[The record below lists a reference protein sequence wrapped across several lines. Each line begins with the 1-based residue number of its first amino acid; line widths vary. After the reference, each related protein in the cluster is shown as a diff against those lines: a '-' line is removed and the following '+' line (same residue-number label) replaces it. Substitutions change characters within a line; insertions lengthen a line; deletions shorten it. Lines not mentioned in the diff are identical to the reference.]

1 MSDPRDDFLLDL
13 FLEEAL
19 SGVQPPDVSQRVLSA
34 LAARTG
40 GLPAAGA
47 SAPPSLPP
55 VLRPI
60 PIGGFRVQGSG
71 FSESPVAPAL
81 VAEKGFRVQGSGFRE
96 EPVAPALVAG
106 TRPVAIARRPARL
119 ARLALALAASLL
131 LALGGYWFFAP
142 RGAPQVAQRN
152 SPAQRSSPAERKSP
166 GESSSP
172 PTAAKNRDVVAN
184 HAAPTDAESDKSIAT
199 PDVAADTN
207 RPPAGE
213 ASDLS
218 QGGTQ
223 LVDDRPTA
231 VGDALAAKPL
241 DTEDV
246 NGPDGELAGISLS
259 NALSASAASDA
270 EIVAYINNTIRARA
284 KDAGLRLSPPAT
296 EAEWCRRVH
305 LDLIGR
311 IPTIDELEAF
321 LVDNSRDK
329 RARLVDRLLGFDDA
343 RLSKRSGKRSSNPP
357 DMPSDRYVESY
368 ARFWTTLWTNL
379 LIGRNGGMEPDS
391 PINREALQ
399 QYLRRSFAANKPYN
413 QLAFELVG
421 ARGSNLPGED
431 DYNGAV
437 NFLLAHLQE
446 KATPATAKTAQIF
459 LGLQVQ
465 CTQCHNH
472 PFNDWKQN
480 RFWELNAFFR
490 QTRETRET
498 RGPDVRLVRLVDED
512 FAGESGDD
520 PAEAEVYYEQR
531 NGILQVAYP
540 TFVDGTAIDRDGRV
554 AEVDRRREL
563 ARLIARSD
571 QLNLA
576 IVNRLWGHF
585 LGYGF
590 TKPVDD
596 LGPHNPPSHPELLA
610 RLAREFAAA
619 GHDLKRLMRWITLSE
634 PYGLSSRFG
643 PKQGNA
649 ADDPTVGTPP
659 LFTHFYVRQM
669 LAEQLYDSL
678 LVATGAHL
686 TEGNY
691 TAGDYTAQQRIK
703 DEWLRQFYLAF
714 GTDEN
719 DEATTFDGTISQTL
733 VMMNGDLTRRATR
746 GESGS
751 FLHRV
756 AQTGGKARGEPK
768 QLLNQLYRAALARYP
783 SKSELQLV
791 GGLLEDR
798 DDESTVLADVWWA
811 LLNSNEFI
819 LNH

>member
-1 MSDPRDDFLLDL
+1 MSDPRDDFILDL

-34 LAARTG
+34 LAARAG
-40 GLPAAGA
+40 GVPAAGA
-47 SAPPSLPP
+47 SAPPS
-55 VLRPI
+55 LRPI

-71 FSESPVAPAL
+71 FSEERRRLSLRERAFFRGAKGDKALAL
-81 VAEKGFRVQGSGFRE
+81 VS
-96 EPVAPALVAG
+96 
-106 TRPVAIARRPARL
+106 
-119 ARLALALAASLL
+119 LALAASLL
-131 LALGGYWFFAP
+131 LALGGYWFFAQG
-142 RGAPQVAQRN
+142 GAPLVAQRN
-152 SPAQRSSPAERKSP
+152 SHAERDL
-166 GESSSP
+166 P
-172 PTAAKNRDVVAN
+172 PTAAKDRDVAN
-184 HAAPTDAESDKSIAT
+184 DAALAKAEPERSIAA
-199 PDVAADTN
+199 PDVANDLN
-207 RPPAGE
+207 PPAGE
-213 ASDLS
+213 ATEPN
-218 QGGTQ
+218 QAATQ
-223 LVDDRPTA
+223 LVDDRR
-231 VGDALAAKPL
+231 AAESGASAAEPL
-241 DTEDV
+241 DADDV
-246 NGPDGELAGISLS
+246 NGPDGELAGASPS
-259 NALSASAASDA
+259 AGLSASASSDA
-270 EIVAYINNTIRARA
+270 DIVAYINGTIRVRA

-311 IPTIDELEAF
+311 IPTIDDLEAF

-329 RARLVDRLLGFDDA
+329 RSRLIDRLLGFDDS
-343 RLSKRSGKRSSNPP
+343 RPRKRSSNAP
-357 DMPSDRYVESY
+357 DLPADRYVESY

-379 LIGRNGGMEPDS
+379 LIGRNGGMEPNS

-421 ARGSNLPGED
+421 AHGSNLPGED

-490 QTRETRET
+490 QTRETREM

-540 TFVDGTAIDRDGRV
+540 TFVDGTTIDRDGRV
-554 AEVDRRREL
+554 AQVDRRREL
-563 ARLIARSD
+563 ARLIARSE
-571 QLNLA
+571 QLSLA
-576 IVNRLWGHF
+576 IVNRLWAHF
-585 LGYGF
+585 LGHGF

-610 RLAREFAAA
+610 RLAREFAAS

-691 TAGDYTAQQRIK
+691 TEQQRIK
-703 DEWLRQFYLAF
+703 DEWLRQFFIAF

-719 DEATTFDGTISQTL
+719 DEATTFDGTITQTL
-733 VMMNGDLTRRATR
+733 VMMNGELTRRATS

-751 FLHRV
+751 FLYRI
-756 AQTGGKARGEPK
+756 AQTDGKSGSEPK
-768 QLLNQLYRAALARYP
+768 NLLNQLYRAALARYP

-791 GGLLEDR
+791 GGLLGAR
-798 DDESTVLADVWWA
+798 DDESTVLEDVWWA

>member
-1 MSDPRDDFLLDL
+1 MAHRSAR
-13 FLEEAL
+13 
-19 SGVQPPDVSQRVLSA
+19 GVQ
-34 LAARTG
+34 LA
-40 GLPAAGA
+40 
-47 SAPPSLPP
+47 
-55 VLRPI
+55 I
-60 PIGGFRVQGSG
+60 
-71 FSESPVAPAL
+71 
-81 VAEKGFRVQGSGFRE
+81 
-96 EPVAPALVAG
+96 
-106 TRPVAIARRPARL
+106 
-119 ARLALALAASLL
+119 ALAASLL

-142 RGAPQVAQRN
+142 GGAPVVAQRK
-152 SPAQRSSPAERKSP
+152 SPAQGALPSTATTDRDVAEND
-166 GESSSP
+166 
-172 PTAAKNRDVVAN
+172 AAPSEPDAKGSIATRDVVADTKD
-184 HAAPTDAESDKSIAT
+184 PT
-199 PDVAADTN
+199 P
-207 RPPAGE
+207 GE
-213 ASDLS
+213 ETDPS
-218 QGGTQ
+218 QGATQ
-223 LVDDRPTA
+223 LVDDRSNA
-231 VGDALAAKPL
+231 EGGALDGEPFKS
-241 DTEDV
+241 DDV
-246 NGPDGELAGISLS
+246 NGPDGELAGASPS
-259 NALSASAASDA
+259 AALLVSASSDA
-270 EIVAYINNTIRARA
+270 DIVAYINNTIRGRA

-329 RARLVDRLLGFDDA
+329 RARLVNRLLGIDDA
-343 RLSKRSGKRSSNPP
+343 RPGKRPGKRSSNSPE
-357 DMPSDRYVESY
+357 MPSDRYVESY

-379 LIGRNGGMEPDS
+379 LVGRNGGMEPGS
-391 PINREALQ
+391 PVNREALQ

-431 DYNGAV
+431 GYNGAV

-490 QTRETRET
+490 QTRETREM
-498 RGPDVRLVRLVDED
+498 RGPNARLVRLVDED

-554 AEVDRRREL
+554 AQVDRRREL

-590 TKPVDD
+590 TKPIDD

-610 RLAREFAAA
+610 RLAREFAAS

-649 ADDPTVGTPP
+649 ADDPTGGSAP

-678 LVATGAHL
+678 LVATAAHL

-691 TAGDYTAQQRIK
+691 TEQQRIK
-703 DEWLRQFYLAF
+703 DEWLRQFFIAF

-719 DEATTFDGTISQTL
+719 DEATTFDGTITQTL
-733 VMMNGDLTRRATR
+733 VMMNGELTRRATS

-751 FLHRV
+751 FLYRV
-756 AQTGGKARGEPK
+756 AQTDGKSGSEPK
-768 QLLNQLYRAALARYP
+768 TLLNQLYRAALARYP

-791 GGLLEDR
+791 GGLLGAR